1 MFGFWKHVVFQ
12 EGIMTSFFF
21 LIKQN
26 KGTMISWTW
35 VRIRFYNFK
44 QDKFCWMGV
53 MVLVKG
59 KWKESEVISKRSR
72 LSIPATKVSSVSFSQ
87 CRVKF
92 LDLHSMVRK
101 KIYQGKF
108 IFYSSYFYFYLFFKI
123 DFVTIF
129 TFSALTVFYANLQ
142 PSILPQ
148 LKANKSYI
156 F

>member
-1 MFGFWKHVVFQ
+1 
-12 EGIMTSFFF
+12 
-21 LIKQN
+21 
-26 KGTMISWTW
+26 MISWTW

-87 CRVKF
+87 YRAKF

-101 KIYQGKF
+101 KIYQGNFFLFILFLFLSFFKNWLCNHF
-108 IFYSSYFYFYLFFKI
+108 YIFYLDGFLCQSATFYLTTIKSQQIVYILINFFSS
-123 DFVTIF
+123 TI
-129 TFSALTVFYANLQ
+129 TV
-142 PSILPQ
+142 
-148 LKANKSYI
+148 KRW
-156 F
+156 

>member
-1 MFGFWKHVVFQ
+1 
-12 EGIMTSFFF
+12 
-21 LIKQN
+21 
-26 KGTMISWTW
+26 MISWTW
-35 VRIRFYNFK
+35 VRICFYNFK

-108 IFYSSYFYFYLFFKI
+108 IFYSSYFYFYFFLNWLCNH
-123 DFVTIF
+123 F
-129 TFSALTVFYANLQ
+129 
-142 PSILPQ
+142 
-148 LKANKSYI
+148 YI
-156 F
+156 FCLDGFLCQSSTFYLTTIKSQQIVYILINFFRSTITVKRW

>member
-1 MFGFWKHVVFQ
+1 
-12 EGIMTSFFF
+12 
-21 LIKQN
+21 
-26 KGTMISWTW
+26 MISWTW

-87 CRVKF
+87 YRAKF

-108 IFYSSYFYFYLFFKI
+108 FFIHPIFIFIFF
-123 DFVTIF
+123 
-129 TFSALTVFYANLQ
+129 
-142 PSILPQ
+142 
-148 LKANKSYI
+148 
-156 F
+156 